1 MLYDVI
7 GWIGALLLV
16 TAYFLAAARK
26 LTAAS
31 PVFHGMNL
39 VGGLGVALSAYVH
52 GAMPPVALNTVW
64 AGIAVY
70 GLFRATRGEPAEGER
85 GGWR

>member
-16 TAYFLAAARK
+16 TAYFLAAARR
-26 LTAAS
+26 LTTAS
-31 PVFHGMNL
+31 PVFHAMNL
-39 VGGLGVALSAYVH
+39 VGGLGVALSAFVH

-70 GLFRATRGEPAEGER
+70 GLYRATRGEAGEGNT
-85 GGWR
+85 GA